1 MHLLEDN
8 EPIIVGTVKIPRERI
23 AILIGKNGSTKREI
37 EKVAMVRLIIDSESG
52 DVDVEQHGDPLK
64 ANLSLNV
71 IQAVGRGFNPEKA
84 LGLMDENFQLI
95 VISLREFA
103 KPGSKRINEIK
114 GRLIGKAGR
123 TRSIIE
129 GLTSTYIS
137 VYGDTVSIMGDYVSA
152 QYSKESLLMLI
163 NGRKQRSVYTYLEN
177 KAKEIKFKRIEE
189 TFG

>member
-1 MHLLEDN
+1 MQFLENND
-8 EPIIVGTVKIPRERI
+8 PVMVGTVKIPRERI

-37 EKVAMVRLIIDSESG
+37 EKVAQVRLIIDSETG

-129 GLTSTYIS
+129 DLTSTYIS

-152 QYSKESLLMLI
+152 QYSKESVLMLI